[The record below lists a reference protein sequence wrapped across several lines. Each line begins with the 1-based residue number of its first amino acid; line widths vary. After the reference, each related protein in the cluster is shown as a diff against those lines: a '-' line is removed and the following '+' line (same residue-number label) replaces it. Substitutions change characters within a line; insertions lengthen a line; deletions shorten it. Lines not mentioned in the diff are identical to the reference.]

1 MFQRDTFCNFFS
13 QSRFLLFNFRP
24 GKQAYPSAHKSDR
37 KAGSMKMTVS
47 GVPRITQSVAVSR
60 KSQQQ
65 AIGVQFGR
73 MIAILEVWY
82 GRYMERRQLRNDLSA
97 MTDEMLKDYRLT
109 RKQAKKIANA
119 PFWRA

>member
-1 MFQRDTFCNFFS
+1 
-13 QSRFLLFNFRP
+13 
-24 GKQAYPSAHKSDR
+24 
-37 KAGSMKMTVS
+37 MKMTVS

-60 KSQQQ
+60 KGQQQ
-65 AIGVQFGR
+65 AVGVQFGR
-73 MIAILEVWY
+73 MMATLEVWY

-109 RKQAKKIANA
+109 RKQAKEIANA